1 MIRFRACTLP
11 RPAFL
16 YRRTFHSSQSV
27 CVGTLTVFRTPSP
40 SLSSSDGGS
49 SASKFDGSPNVEF
62 RIRQQFTAPPGGAI
76 DVDATGSFVWPT
88 ALPLLERIQTD
99 FFLLDDSRKTTK
111 RERRLRVLELG
122 AGCGLL
128 GMGLAATGCVDVV
141 LTDHSRAIA
150 WLQGNVEINRELLGG
165 CATVAP
171 LGWGDQEESAQLE
184 AQQPRPF
191 DLIVGSDIVYDQS
204 KHAELVETMKYFS
217 VAGNAPVYIAYP
229 KRRDEEPFLSLAKEH
244 FSSVEVE
251 PLQTAAKADTENSL
265 AILSSPVVGGTPKI
279 QETSW

>member
-1 MIRFRACTLP
+1 MMRFRALALP
-11 RPAFL
+11 RPSFL
-16 YRRTFHSSQSV
+16 YLRTFHSSKSV
-27 CVGTLTVFRTPSP
+27 CVGTLTVFRTLSP
-40 SLSSSDGGS
+40 SSGGS

-62 RIRQQFTAPPGGAI
+62 KIQQQFTAPPGGAI

-99 FFLLDDSRKTTK
+99 FFLLDDGRKTTK

-171 LGWGDQEESAQLE
+171 LGWGDQEESSLLE
-184 AQQPRPF
+184 AQQQQRPF

-251 PLQTAAKADTENSL
+251 PLQTAAKSATDNSL